1 MTNLGRLLLILGGII
16 ALLGLLLI
24 LGSSV
29 PFLRN
34 LGRLPGDIRFT
45 IGNFTCFFPII
56 TSIILSIV
64 LTIALNIILRLM
76 R

>member
-1 MTNLGRLLLILGGII
+1 MENLGRLLLILGAIL
-16 ALLGLLLI
+16 AVLGLLLM

-45 IGNFTCFFPII
+45 VGNFTCFFPIV
-56 TSIILSIV
+56 TSIV
-64 LTIALNIILRLM
+64 LSITLTVALNIILRLM